1 MAQGIGPCLPTGLSR
16 TAVLGRARNHLG
28 ASPVGR
34 SAILAFLAGAQAAW
48 KPGRGGRRMAM
59 QGDHDRVVG
68 DNAHSFHSVRPEA
81 FNYVWDNSI
90 EPALEVDSG
99 AIVEF
104 TVRDASDEQIR
115 ADSTSEAVAKLDF
128 DHVNPVSGP
137 VYVRGAQP
145 GDVLA
150 VEILEFKPRDW
161 GWTALIPG
169 FGLLADEFPEP
180 WLRISRV
187 EVEQGKVVFA
197 DGIEL
202 PYEPFPGTI
211 GVAPA
216 EPGPHSIV
224 PPSRWG
230 GNMDTKHLRI
240 GTTLYLPVGV
250 EGALFS
256 VGDTH
261 SAQGDGEVCGTAIE
275 TAMEVSLRLSVRRD
289 FPIEAPQYRDPP
301 GALPRAEGTGYYVS
315 TGVAPDLMEA
325 TKQAVRA
332 TMQHLGEDHSLSREG
347 RATSAAYGASCASGR
362 RSRCRSASWLRA
374 PPWPSTARCRLVWWG
389 GQFRWRSS
397 SPPWAS
403 CSSPTPSSASRAT
416 ST

>member
-1 MAQGIGPCLPTGLSR
+1 M
-16 TAVLGRARNHLG
+16 
-28 ASPVGR
+28 
-34 SAILAFLAGAQAAW
+34 
-48 KPGRGGRRMAM
+48 MAM
-59 QGDHDRVVG
+59 RGDHDRVVG
-68 DNAHSFHSVRPEA
+68 QSGHSFHAVRPEA
-81 FNYVWDNSI
+81 FNYVWDNNI
-90 EPALEVDSG
+90 EPVLEVDSG
-99 AIVEF
+99 EVVEF
-104 TVRDASDEQIR
+104 TVRDASDEQIQ
-115 ADSTSEAVAKLDF
+115 ANSTSEDVAKLDF
-128 DHVNPVSGP
+128 EHVNPVSGP
-137 VYVRGAQP
+137 VYVKDARP

-150 VEILEFKPRDW
+150 IEILEFRPRDW

-187 EVEQGKVVFA
+187 EAERRKVVFA
-197 DGIEL
+197 EGIEL

-230 GNMDTKHLRI
+230 GNMDTKHLRA

-289 FPIEAPQYRDPP
+289 FRIDAPHYRVPP
-301 GALPRAEGTGYYVS
+301 GALPRAEGTGYHVS

-325 TKQAVRA
+325 TRGAVRA
-332 TMQHLGEDHSLSREG
+332 TMEQLVDRHGLSREE
-347 RATSAAYGASCASGR
+347 AYALCSVAVDLRIHEVVDAPNWVVGAFLPDDIFIEG
-362 RSRCRSASWLRA
+362 
-374 PPWPSTARCRLVWWG
+374 
-389 GQFRWRSS
+389 
-397 SPPWAS
+397 
-403 CSSPTPSSASRAT
+403 
-416 ST
+416 

>member
-1 MAQGIGPCLPTGLSR
+1 MRGNR
-16 TAVLGRARNHLG
+16 DRAMGQNG
-28 ASPVGR
+28 
-34 SAILAFLAGAQAAW
+34 
-48 KPGRGGRRMAM
+48 
-59 QGDHDRVVG
+59 
-68 DNAHSFHSVRPEA
+68 HSFHAVRPDA
-81 FNYVWDNSI
+81 FNYVWDNNI
-90 EPALEVDSG
+90 EPVLEVDSG
-99 AIVEF
+99 EVVEF
-104 TVRDASDEQIR
+104 TVRDASDEQIQ
-115 ADSTSEAVAKLDF
+115 ANSTSEDVAKLDF
-128 DHVNPVSGP
+128 EHVNPVSGP
-137 VYVRGAQP
+137 VYVKDARP

-150 VEILEFKPRDW
+150 IEILEFKPRDW

-187 EVEQGKVVFA
+187 EAERRKVVFA
-197 DGIEL
+197 EGIEL

-230 GNMDTKHLRI
+230 GNMDTKHLRA

-289 FPIEAPQYRDPP
+289 FRIDAPHYRVPP
-301 GALPRAEGTGYYVS
+301 GALPRAEGTGYHVS

-325 TKQAVRA
+325 TRGAVRA
-332 TMQHLGEDHSLSREG
+332 TIEQLVDRHGLSREE
-347 RATSAAYGASCASGR
+347 AYALCSVAVDLRIHEVVDAPNWVVGAF
-362 RSRCRSASWLRA
+362 L
-374 PPWPSTARCRLVWWG
+374 PDDIFTG
-389 GQFRWRSS
+389 GGDR
-397 SPPWAS
+397 
-403 CSSPTPSSASRAT
+403 
-416 ST
+416 